1 MPRRYRSTRRAEAVE
16 ETRRRILIATMEL
29 HGEQGI
35 LATSWEDIARR
46 AGVALA
52 TVYRHFPTLG
62 ELVPACGALAEQF
75 IQPPKPELAATLFA
89 GADDVAERVRRLA
102 MELCAFYERG
112 AVALATA
119 RREGHLVEPLGA
131 WARELDRTREMLV
144 AAALAP
150 AAPDEATSRV
160 AAALTAFPVWQALT
174 EAGVPPAEAPRV
186 IRGLVLCSLGGAT
199 PG

>member
-1 MPRRYRSTRRAEAVE
+1 MPRRYRSTRRAQAVE
-16 ETRRRILIATMEL
+16 ETRRRILLATMEL

-75 IQPPKPELAATLFA
+75 IQPPRPELAETLFA
-89 GADDVAERVRRLA
+89 GVDDVAERVGLVA
-102 MELCAFYERG
+102 AELCAFYGRG

-131 WARELDRTREMLV
+131 WARELDRTRETLV

-150 AAPDEATSRV
+150 AAPDERTARV
-160 AAALTAFPVWQALT
+160 AAALTGFPVWQALT
-174 EAGVPPAEAPRV
+174 EGGVAAAEATRV
-186 IRGLVLCSLGGAT
+186 IRRLVLCALHGDGR
-199 PG
+199 G